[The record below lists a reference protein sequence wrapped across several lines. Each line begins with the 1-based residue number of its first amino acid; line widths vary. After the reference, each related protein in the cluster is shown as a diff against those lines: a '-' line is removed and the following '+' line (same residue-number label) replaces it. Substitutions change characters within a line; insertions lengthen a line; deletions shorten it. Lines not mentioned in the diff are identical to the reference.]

1 MADGMQAT
9 IEVSYPPLK
18 FLHAHDSLNKIKLAQ
33 LDRLTTEFIRQS
45 LLPGQRD
52 CLKAKPDGTL
62 MDGHHRI
69 CILRS
74 RGVNIDALP
83 REIIIESDL

>member
-1 MADGMQAT
+1 MQAP
-9 IEVSYPPLK
+9 IEMSYPPLK

-33 LDRLTTEFIRQS
+33 LDRLTTELIRQS

-62 MDGHHRI
+62 MDGHHRVY
-69 CILRS
+69 ILQP
-74 RGVNIDALP
+74 RGLDVDALP
-83 REIIIESDL
+83 REIIVKSEI